1 MKKPSLEVWGLTD
14 RGCVREVNEDSI
26 IIDEEIGLMVVAD
39 GMGGHS
45 AGEVASSIAVSQ
57 IRDLARQ
64 ALGGNKDIDPGGGSP
79 SLSRRGR
86 QLEWFVKTAN
96 TTIYK
101 KGREA
106 AKEYGMGTTVVAVLA
121 DARSVTVAHVGDSR
135 LYLFRNG
142 ALTQLTEDHSLVGDQ
157 VRKGLLTSDEASR
170 STMQNIL
177 TRALG
182 TEENVEV
189 DVADHPLLEGDVLL
203 LASDGLTKEVTEEQ
217 IRRTIGEGA
226 APRVFVE
233 KLVAMSRDHGGHD
246 NITVAAARVPTEGW
260 KQVFEGLKKMV
271 IGRGK

>member
-1 MKKPSLEVWGLTD
+1 MA
-14 RGCVREVNEDSI
+14 
-26 IIDEEIGLMVVAD
+26 VAD

-64 ALGGNKDIDPGGGSP
+64 ALGGNKDIVPEGGTS

-106 AKEYGMGTTVVAVLA
+106 AKERGMGTTVVAVLA
-121 DARSVTVAHVGDSR
+121 DARSMTVAHVGDSR

-170 STMQNIL
+170 STL
-177 TRALG
+177 
-182 TEENVEV
+182 
-189 DVADHPLLEGDVLL
+189 
-203 LASDGLTKEVTEEQ
+203 
-217 IRRTIGEGA
+217 
-226 APRVFVE
+226 
-233 KLVAMSRDHGGHD
+233 HD

-260 KQVFEGLKKMV
+260 RQVFEGLKKMV